1 MHASPR
7 SLTTLAATSLTP
19 RSLMTSAPPSEPRLS
34 PPVGATRR
42 LPTPMSR
49 ATRFRLRLFVLV
61 MLVLFA
67 GPTLRDHRAA
77 ATLLGRFSDPK
88 AEVTGLDEGELW
100 LDAPRGK
107 VRAKTFAPKG
117 ARDLPGVVLVHGIQ
131 YQGIDEARILRFA
144 RAFAD
149 TGVMVLMPEVAELSD
164 YHVDPRSIGTVGA
177 AIEALRARTGRDR
190 VGLMGMSF
198 GGGIALLTAAR
209 EEHRDHVGFVVAVGA
224 HDDLARTLR
233 FFATHT
239 VGFPD
244 GTARTQRAH
253 DYGAMV
259 LVYNRVPDFF
269 PEADREEATL
279 ALRAWLHE
287 KRDLAREH
295 AKKTAPASHEL
306 LEEIFTTDLA
316 GIRPELRRIVET
328 HAGEDT
334 GVSPHGHL
342 DGLRA
347 PVYLLHGEDDVV
359 IPSAETLWL
368 ANDVPKGLLREALV
382 SPAIRHVEV
391 DGEPTLAQKWA
402 LLRFMGRVIGEARS
416 L

>member
-1 MHASPR
+1 
-7 SLTTLAATSLTP
+7 
-19 RSLMTSAPPSEPRLS
+19 
-34 PPVGATRR
+34 
-42 LPTPMSR
+42 
-49 ATRFRLRLFVLV
+49 
-61 MLVLFA
+61 
-67 GPTLRDHRAA
+67 
-77 ATLLGRFSDPK
+77 
-88 AEVTGLDEGELW
+88 
-100 LDAPRGK
+100 
-107 VRAKTFAPKG
+107 
-117 ARDLPGVVLVHGIQ
+117 
-131 YQGIDEARILRFA
+131 
-144 RAFAD
+144 
-149 TGVMVLMPEVAELSD
+149 
-164 YHVDPRSIGTVGA
+164 
-177 AIEALRARTGRDR
+177 
-190 VGLMGMSF
+190 
-198 GGGIALLTAAR
+198 
-209 EEHRDHVGFVVAVGA
+209 
-224 HDDLARTLR
+224 
-233 FFATHT
+233 
-239 VGFPD
+239 
-244 GTARTQRAH
+244 
-253 DYGAMV
+253 MV

-295 AKKTAPASHEL
+295 AKKTAPASHDL

-402 LLRFMGRVIGEARS
+402 RLRFMGRVIGEARS